1 MSDRATMLAE
11 MAEDMLRSDTTLFT
25 NKINAA
31 IRHYQP
37 RRFFF
42 NESRSVTFNTV
53 ASTDVYRFGTGL
65 EITTEFYRLDSVFI
79 TIAAQDV
86 RELER
91 VNYVDL
97 EALAGNDTNTG
108 EPSQYAFINK
118 AIRLWANPDAIYST
132 RLTGHIK
139 AAAPASDDE
148 ADNPWMVEAYDL
160 IMSRAKAELYAHS
173 YEDPNNAAIMQQ
185 AEASALRSLQDATHD
200 KVSTGY
206 LEATDF

>member
-1 MSDRATMLAE
+1 MTTRAIMLAE
-11 MAEDMLRSDTTLFT
+11 MADDMLRSDTTLFT

-42 NESRSVTFNTV
+42 NESRSVTFSTV
-53 ASTDVYRFGTGL
+53 ASTDLYRFGVGL

-79 TIAAQDV
+79 TIDTQDV

-97 EALAGNDTNTG
+97 EALADNNTDTG

-139 AAAPASDDE
+139 AAAPATDDE
-148 ADNPWMVEAYDL
+148 IDNPWMVEAYDL

-173 YEDPNNAAIMQQ
+173 YEDPNNAAVMQQ